1 MSGFSNLPPAA
12 GPMPRMD
19 LSRPPRGGRALF
31 PPPSRPGYFTARYIT
46 PGMVQ
51 CNINTALQK
60 PAIYAAPELAGIGAR
75 LQPAETACEFP
86 TPERRDAIA
95 KR

>member
-1 MSGFSNLPPAA
+1 MSGSSNLPPAA

-19 LSRPPRGGRALF
+19 LSRPPRGGRALV

-51 CNINTALQK
+51 CNINTALQN
-60 PAIYAAPELAGIGAR
+60 PAIDNGFGKPPKSVHGFNL
-75 LQPAETACEFP
+75 
-86 TPERRDAIA
+86 
-95 KR
+95 